1 MEIFVIQCM
10 NLKMILNLKNY
21 NFMDSKFV
29 DNILQSC
36 DCNELNN
43 LINIINNE
51 LNFRKENKQELT
63 FDDVVKHIAN
73 TSEAFK
79 GDINLCNAFLHTLL
93 VTNTYVFI
101 SLMMKAIAVLLD
113 QKYPDHIRNC
123 EKGYVF
129 NLGVGHIVEMNV
141 SVIPYI
147 QAVAV
152 FRTLEDAKLACKIL
166 RPVLKETYRYGKQKN
181 KKC

>member
-1 MEIFVIQCM
+1 M
-10 NLKMILNLKNY
+10 
-21 NFMDSKFV
+21 
-29 DNILQSC
+29 
-36 DCNELNN
+36 
-43 LINIINNE
+43 
-51 LNFRKENKQELT
+51 
-63 FDDVVKHIAN
+63 
-73 TSEAFK
+73 
-79 GDINLCNAFLHTLL
+79 L
-93 VTNTYVFI
+93 VTNTYAFI
-101 SLMMKAIAVLLD
+101 SLMMKTIAVLLD

-141 SVIPYI
+141 CSIPYV
-147 QAVAV
+147 QAVAI

>member
-1 MEIFVIQCM
+1 MENENVI
-10 NLKMILNLKNY
+10 KNIIKSY
-21 NFMDSKFV
+21 
-29 DNILQSC
+29 
-36 DCNELNN
+36 DCKELNDM
-43 LINIINNE
+43 INIINNE
-51 LNFRKENKQELT
+51 LKFRNDNKKELT
-63 FDDVVKHIAN
+63 FNDVVAYMAN

-79 GDINLCNAFLHTLL
+79 GDVHLCNSFLHTLL
-93 VTNTYVFI
+93 VTNTYAFI
-101 SLMMKAIAVLLD
+101 SLMMKTIAVLLD

-141 SVIPYI
+141 CAIPYV
-147 QAVAV
+147 QAVAI

>member
-1 MEIFVIQCM
+1 MENESVI
-10 NLKMILNLKNY
+10 KNIIKSY
-21 NFMDSKFV
+21 
-29 DNILQSC
+29 
-36 DCNELNN
+36 DCKELNDM
-43 LINIINNE
+43 INIINDE
-51 LNFRKENKQELT
+51 LKFRNDNKKELT
-63 FDDVVKHIAN
+63 FNDVITYMAN

-79 GDINLCNAFLHTLL
+79 GDVHLCHSFLHTLL
-93 VTNTYVFI
+93 ETNTYAFI
-101 SLMMKAIAVLLD
+101 SLMMKTIAVLLD

-141 SVIPYI
+141 CAIPYV
-147 QAVAV
+147 QAVAI